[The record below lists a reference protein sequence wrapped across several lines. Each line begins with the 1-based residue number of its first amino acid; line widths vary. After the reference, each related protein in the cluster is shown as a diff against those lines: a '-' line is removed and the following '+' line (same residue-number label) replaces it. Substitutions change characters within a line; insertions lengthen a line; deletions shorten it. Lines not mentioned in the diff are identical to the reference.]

1 MPLFQSPLFQVP
13 WNSSRSIRG
22 HCGTAREPWSQH
34 SSPMHTVQQRWG
46 GCCLHHCAVFHP
58 GFLISTCCICGGLFT
73 LWFICVFTQKIIYAL
88 KEVTLSGLIQH
99 LPCHEYYE
107 KHTKSSR
114 APELL
119 SAHLTL
125 SKLRNNRFGN
135 SSDYKLPP
143 ICTLQDIAHR
153 KQKPN
158 NRVSLPKI
166 IFDNI

>member
-73 LWFICVFTQKIIYAL
+73 LWSIYVFSPENYFCFQGSNFIWPYLRVFRVMEI
-88 KEVTLSGLIQH
+88 V
-99 LPCHEYYE
+99 
-107 KHTKSSR
+107 KSIKKLDR
-114 APELL
+114 PRVLL
-119 SAHLTL
+119 ADLLL
-125 SKLRNNRFGN
+125 SKLRNNRVGN
-135 SSDYKLPP
+135 WSDHTLPS
-143 ICTLQDIAHR
+143 ICSLQEI
-153 KQKPN
+153 KTTQK
-158 NRVSLPKI
+158 
-166 IFDNI
+166 